1 MRSFM
6 QCPSRVHH
14 PHQAWHYP
22 KKKTLG
28 ASEQDREDVQV
39 QREQWTCM
47 EEIEVSRLVFVDES
61 GAKTNMTR
69 LRGRAPRGQRVY
81 DSAPHGHWHTTTMLS
96 SMRLDGSTACM
107 VVDGAT
113 DSDIFTAY
121 VRNVLIP
128 SLRQGDIVVMDNL
141 APHKSPAIVQAIQ
154 AAGAHLLYLPPYS
167 PDFNPI
173 EKLWSKIK
181 EKLRALA
188 ARTQQELLDA
198 IAKAVH
204 SVTPS
209 DAKGWFISCGYRYS
223 QS

>member
-1 MRSFM
+1 M
-6 QCPSRVHH
+6 
-14 PHQAWHYP
+14 
-22 KKKTLG
+22 K
-28 ASEQDREDVQV
+28 
-39 QREQWTCM
+39 
-47 EEIEVSRLVFVDES
+47 EIEASRLVFVDES

-113 DSDIFTAY
+113 DTDIFTAY

-141 APHKSPAIVQAIQ
+141 APHKSPAIFQAIQ
-154 AAGAHLLYLPPYS
+154 EVGAHLLYLPPYS
-167 PDFNPI
+167 PDLNPI
-173 EKLWSKIK
+173 EKMWSKMK

-198 IAKAVH
+198 IAKALQ

-209 DAKGWFISCGYRYS
+209 DAQGWFISCGYRYS

>member
-1 MRSFM
+1 M
-6 QCPSRVHH
+6 QHPSRVHH
-14 PHQAWHYP
+14 PYQARHHP
-22 KKKTLG
+22 KKKTLR

-39 QREQWTCM
+39 QREQWRVRM
-47 EEIEVSRLVFVDES
+47 EEIEASRLVFVDES

-69 LRGRAPRGQRVY
+69 LRGRAPRGHRVY

-113 DSDIFTAY
+113 DTDVFMAY
-121 VRNVLIP
+121 VQNVLIP

-141 APHKSPAIVQAIQ
+141 APHKSPAIFQAIQ
-154 AAGAHLLYLPPYS
+154 EAGAQLLYLPPYS

-173 EKLWSKIK
+173 EKMWSKLK

-198 IAKAVH
+198 IANALQ
-204 SVTPS
+204 SVTAS
-209 DAKGWFISCGYRYS
+209 DAQGWFTSCGYRHT